1 MHIGLDFDNTIA
13 CYDQSFIKA
22 ATGRN
27 LLPPNWSGG
36 KRALRDFLRNK
47 GDVGEQE
54 WQALQGRV
62 YGKLMPEAELKPG
75 VGWFLLFCKARKI
88 PVSIVSH
95 KTEYSPKDPARIPLR
110 SAALQWMTAK
120 GFFGSNVYG
129 LKEDKIFFESTRR
142 QKVERIKSL
151 GCTHFVDDL
160 LEVFQEENFPRDVE
174 KLLYDPEGLDQQS
187 TGSIDVHNSW
197 SSIGNSLLGAETHAE
212 LGVIVRG
219 VVPKETIQECVP
231 ISPGGNSTV
240 FKLCL
245 SDKSENLLKRYPQE
259 IAVNRSRLKTEVSAC
274 RLLRTVGIEQPAEVI
289 YEDVENEIAVFRW
302 IDGSRVANPKAKHI
316 ESLLQFVEELRNI
329 KRTDEVHAFP
339 SAKEA
344 CLNGQDICDQIQNRR
359 DRLGRREIKSEE
371 LKTFLSQIFD
381 PLVAKTIAWAQEEW
395 PAGRSFFEPLPRKF
409 QTLSPSDFG
418 FHNALWERS
427 GKLRV
432 VDLEYFGWDDPVKLA
447 SDFCWHP
454 AMKIPQRL
462 QQKWIL
468 GMRQLFSSDQD
479 FENRLTIAHPLYGLR
494 WAMIVLK
501 PFFSKGGRMA
511 GRDQL
516 LQDRL
521 CKSRSFCD
529 DVRNWVDRG
538 HQQF

>member
-13 CYDQSFIKA
+13 CYDRSFIRA
-22 ATGRN
+22 ATGQV
-27 LLPPNWSGG
+27 LLPPNWVGG
-36 KRALRDFLRNK
+36 KRALRDFLRAK
-47 GDVGEQE
+47 GEVGELE
-54 WQALQGRV
+54 WQVLQGRV

-95 KTEYSPKDPARIPLR
+95 KTEYSPRDPARIPLR
-110 SAALQWMTAK
+110 PAALQWMTAK
-120 GFFGSNVYG
+120 GFFDSNVYG
-129 LKEDKIFFESTRR
+129 LKEERVFFESTRR
-142 QKVERIKSL
+142 QKVERIESL

-174 KLLYDPEGLDQQS
+174 KLLYDPEDLDQQS
-187 TGSIDVHNSW
+187 TESIDVHKSW
-197 SSIGNSLLGAETHAE
+197 SSIGNSLLGVETHAD

-219 VVPKETIQECVP
+219 VMPKETIRECVP
-231 ISPGGNSTV
+231 ISPGGNSAV

-259 IAVNRSRLKTEVSAC
+259 IAVHESRLKTEASAC
-274 RLLRTVGIEQPAEVI
+274 RLLRRVGIEQSAEVI
-289 YEDVENEIAVFRW
+289 HEDVENQIAVFRW
-302 IDGSRVANPKAKHI
+302 IDGNRVADPKAKHI
-316 ESLLQFVEELRNI
+316 ESLLKFVKDLRDI
-329 KRTDEVHAFP
+329 ERTDEVNAFLN
-339 SAKEA
+339 AKEA
-344 CLNGQDICDQIQNRR
+344 CLSIQDICEQIQNRR
-359 DRLGRREIKSEE
+359 DRLGRGEIKSEE
-371 LKTFLSQIFD
+371 LDAFLEQIFD
-381 PLVAKTIAWAQEEW
+381 PLFAKTIAWAQENW
-395 PAGRSFFEPLPRKF
+395 PLGHSFFDQLPREF

-454 AMKIPQRL
+454 AMKIPQPL
-462 QQKWIL
+462 QQKWVL
-468 GMRQLFSSDQD
+468 GMCQLFCSDQD

-494 WAMIVLK
+494 WAVIVLK
-501 PFFSKGGRMA
+501 PFLLKGERMTS
-511 GRDQL
+511 RDQF

-521 CKSRSFCD
+521 RKSRSFCD
-529 DVRNWVDRG
+529 YVRDWVGRG